1 MLKTNILFAHWKTL
15 QEQHFH
21 CEPEKEPKAKWW
33 LHGLDLWISFNEC
46 FHIGYYQFG
55 AGAPT

>member
-21 CEPEKEPKAKWW
+21 CEPGQERAKAQMMTAWFRSM
-33 LHGLDLWISFNEC
+33 DLI
-46 FHIGYYQFG
+46 
-55 AGAPT
+55 